1 MNRLKELRN
10 EFGFTIR
17 DFEEYHLGRNVITY
31 IENGKTDVNLEKLSI
46 FCNIFQVSAD
56 YFSGLCDEGIYV
68 NYQDTIYSLN
78 RDNFLKYKQLGFINY
93 ESNKRI
99 LVLPNNYEI
108 SFLLPTIKL
117 IEIIKKD

>member
-31 IENGKTDVNLEKLSI
+31 IENGKTDVNFEKLSI
-46 FCNIFQVSAD
+46 FCKIFQVSAD